1 MVPRRISVS
10 WKQPSPHDNMNY
22 FTMVIDWLPEHR
34 KWKWLRKDT
43 VICYIVIILMVVLLV
58 MERNTDLPKPGI
70 RADMIKDVRSSMNYK
85 SYTLINNTN
94 FHFLV
99 ASETCIGIPKIH
111 IVTLVNSAL
120 QNKEG

>member
-1 MVPRRISVS
+1 MI
-10 WKQPSPHDNMNY
+10 
-22 FTMVIDWLPEHR
+22 
-34 KWKWLRKDT
+34 
-43 VICYIVIILMVVLLV
+43 VLLV
-58 MERNTDLPKPGI
+58 MERTSDLPKPGI
-70 RADMIKDVRSSMNYK
+70 RADMIKDVKPMPMNYK

-99 ASETCIGIPKIH
+99 ASETCIGVPKIH